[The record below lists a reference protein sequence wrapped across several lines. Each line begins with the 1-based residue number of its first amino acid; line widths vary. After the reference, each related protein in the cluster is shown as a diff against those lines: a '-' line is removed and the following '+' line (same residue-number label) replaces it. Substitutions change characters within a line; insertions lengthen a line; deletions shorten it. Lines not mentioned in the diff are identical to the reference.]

1 MATAYELYYMPTCPF
16 CRKVRLYMDQQD
28 IELPLRDITT
38 DPEARA
44 TLERVGGK
52 VQVPCLFIDGTPMY
66 ESDDIIA
73 YLAKTFADGAAPSIS
88 PEEQDKL
95 DQGSACPIF

>member
-1 MATAYELYYMPTCPF
+1 
-16 CRKVRLYMDQQD
+16 
-28 IELPLRDITT
+28 
-38 DPEARA
+38 
-44 TLERVGGK
+44 
-52 VQVPCLFIDGTPMY
+52 MY